1 MVENHRYIGEVYID
15 PDTDELFQSFMNNI
29 LNVYSGPG
37 KGFDA
42 DTLDGMH
49 WDGDSPQHGIK
60 QYIDAQIP
68 IDDKTYL
75 TQIDI
80 KDKTF
85 SGDKINITLDADDID
100 AIDNRSNTTTDTIE
114 NVQDALRLLWAGL
127 EEAQDNQDN
136 IIPLLESLQSAI
148 QTDQGDT
155 YINADRV
162 NNVRIIPVT
171 QDVYNDL
178 SSATSGT
185 DEYEYFNDP
194 RNLFI
199 ISEKAAF
206 DNTVDTGLHYSLKT
220 GYYFRLN
227 DGWLQYRHV
236 YTDDVEDSWCD
247 VADVNNLLYLR
258 EDNSKLSQLVSQ
270 LVCNIIENNTDLAYN
285 QNALIDSLNSIDL
298 GYIYNIKYNDN
309 YLTKSI
315 DNNTSSKYIDLTEI
329 LNNIS
334 TPLNQSIT
342 NLNESI
348 QRIDQEI
355 SDIRNQIQ
363 QINNSMSTI
372 VTEDNMNTSIANAT
386 NDLQTQINQLY
397 TSGWITKNFT
407 SNNWKNDN
415 GTSTIAYNPK
425 LHICIANI
433 RTTHKHV
440 TANNNKAVNR
450 NGSST
455 ISYLPDNIKPTTK
468 VWIPITAYRY
478 VILNSDGSIKFYC
491 TSDVSAGESSITNH
505 STFFYK

>member
-1 MVENHRYIGEVYID
+1 MVENKRYIGEVYID
-15 PDTDELFQSFMNNI
+15 PDTDELFQSFMHNI

-68 IDDKTYL
+68 TDDKTYL

-127 EEAQDNQDN
+127 EETQDNQDN
-136 IIPLLESLQSAI
+136 IIPLLESFQSAI

-171 QDVYNDL
+171 QNVYNDL

-199 ISEKAAF
+199 ISEKAAS

-220 GYYFRLN
+220 GYDFRLN
-227 DGWLQYRHV
+227 DGILQYKHV
-236 YTDDVEDSWCD
+236 YTDDDRWSD
-247 VADVNNLLYLR
+247 VADVSNLLDLS

-285 QNALIDSLNSIDL
+285 QNALTDSLNGIDL
-298 GYIYNIKYNDN
+298 GYIYNIKYNNN

-315 DNNTSSKYIDLTEI
+315 DNNTSSKYIDLTGI

-415 GTSTIAYNPK
+415 GISTITYNPK
-425 LHICIANI
+425 LHICIVHI
-433 RTTHKHV
+433 KTTHKHV
-440 TANNNKAVNR
+440 TANNNKTVNR

-455 ISYLPDNIKPTTK
+455 ISYLPANIKPTTK
-468 VWIPITAYRY
+468 VWIPITASRY
-478 VILNSDGSIKFYC
+478 VILNSNGSIQFYC
-491 TSDVSAGESSITNH
+491 TSDVSAGEFSITNH
-505 STFFYK
+505 STFFYQ